1 MPAMDVPSGLL
12 SLTWL
17 LPAWLLFVLVT
28 AVALRAAHWPQ
39 LRDSADLNVWLGA
52 TLVVMLL
59 WLIRG
64 GISPGLGFHILGVT
78 CLTLMFGWAFAW
90 FSLLLVLLATT
101 AYGLG
106 GWDTLAVNALLMG
119 GIPIL
124 LTQGLLR
131 LCQSHL
137 PHNFF
142 IYVLLNAFF
151 AAGLSSLVAK
161 LAVVGLLL
169 LAGAQRFETVAY
181 EYLPWLPMMF
191 LSEALINGMIM
202 TMLVALRP
210 EWVSSFQDDLYLK
223 GK

>member
-1 MPAMDVPSGLL
+1 MDVPSGLL
-12 SLTWL
+12 STIWL
-17 LPAWLLFVLVT
+17 VPAWLLFVLVT
-28 AVALRAAHWPQ
+28 AAALRAAEWRR

-52 TLVVMLL
+52 TLVVALL
-59 WLIRG
+59 WLIRA

-78 CLTLMFGWAFAW
+78 VLTLMFGWAFAW
-90 FSLLLVLLATT
+90 FSLLLVLLLTT
-101 AYGLG
+101 LYGLG
-106 GWDTLAVNALLMG
+106 GWETLAVNALLMG

-124 LTQGLLR
+124 LTHGLLR
-131 LCQSHL
+131 LSQRYL

-151 AAGLSSLVAK
+151 VAGLSSLVAK

-191 LSEALINGMIM
+191 MSEAVINGMVM
-202 TMLVALRP
+202 TLLVALRP
-210 EWVSSFQDDLYLK
+210 EWVGSFHDDLYLK

>member
-12 SLTWL
+12 SLAWL
-17 LPAWLLFVLVT
+17 IPAWLLFALVT
-28 AVALRAAHWPQ
+28 AAAARAAHWPR

-78 CLTLMFGWAFAW
+78 SLTLMFGWAFAW
-90 FSLLLVLLATT
+90 LSLLLVLLATT

-106 GWDTLAVNALLMG
+106 GWETLAVNALLMG

-131 LCQSHL
+131 LSQRYL

-142 IYVLLNAFF
+142 IYTLLNAFLV
-151 AAGLSSLVAK
+151 AGLSSLVAK

-169 LAGAQRFETVAY
+169 LAGAQHLEAVAY

-223 GK
+223 DK

>member
-1 MPAMDVPSGLL
+1 MDVPSGLL
-12 SLTWL
+12 SLAWL
-17 LPAWLLFVLVT
+17 LPAWLLFTLLT
-28 AVALRAAHWPQ
+28 LVALRCAHWPR

-78 CLTLMFGWAFAW
+78 SLTLMFGWAFAW
-90 FSLLLVLLATT
+90 LSLLLVLLATT

-106 GWDTLAVNALLMG
+106 GWETLAVNALLMG

-131 LCQSHL
+131 LSQWYL

-142 IYVLLNAFF
+142 VYVLLNAFF
-151 AAGLSSLVAK
+151 AAGLSSLLAK

-169 LAGAQRFETVAY
+169 LAGVQQYGAVAY

-191 LSEALINGMIM
+191 LSEALINGMVM

-210 EWVSSFQDDLYLK
+210 EWVSSFSDDLYLK

>member
-1 MPAMDVPSGLL
+1 MHAMDVPSGLL
-12 SLTWL
+12 SLAWL
-17 LPAWLLFVLVT
+17 MPAWLLFALVT
-28 AVALRAAHWPQ
+28 AAAVRAAHWPR

-78 CLTLMFGWAFAW
+78 SLTLMFGWAFAW
-90 FSLLLVLLATT
+90 LSLLLVLLATT

-106 GWDTLAVNALLMG
+106 GWETLAVNALLMG

-131 LCQSHL
+131 LSQRYL

-142 IYVLLNAFF
+142 IYTLLNAFL

-169 LAGAQRFETVAY
+169 LAGAQRFEAVAY

-223 GK
+223 DK

>member
-1 MPAMDVPSGLL
+1 MDVPSGLL
-12 SLTWL
+12 SLAWL
-17 LPAWLLFVLVT
+17 IPAWLLFALVT
-28 AVALRAAHWPQ
+28 VAAARAAHWAR

-52 TLVVMLL
+52 TLVVLLL

-78 CLTLMFGWAFAW
+78 SLTLMFGWAFAW

-106 GWDTLAVNALLMG
+106 GWESLAINALLMG

-124 LTQGLLR
+124 LTQGLLHLSQR
-131 LCQSHL
+131 YL

-142 IYVLLNAFF
+142 IYILVNAFF

-169 LAGAQRFETVAY
+169 LTGAQRFEAVAY

>member
-1 MPAMDVPSGLL
+1 MDVPSGLL
-12 SLTWL
+12 SLAWL
-17 LPAWLLFVLVT
+17 LPAWLVFALVG
-28 AVALRAAHWPQ
+28 LAAIRSARWRR

-52 TLVVMLL
+52 TLVVILL

-64 GISPGLGFHILGVT
+64 GISPGLGFHILAMT
-78 CLTLMFGWAFAW
+78 ALTLMFGWAFAW
-90 FSLLLVLLATT
+90 ISLLLVLLATT
-101 AYGLG
+101 AQGLG
-106 GWDTLAVNALLMG
+106 GWETLAVNALLMG

-131 LCQSHL
+131 LSQWYL

-142 IYVLLNAFF
+142 IYILLNAFF
-151 AAGLSSLVAK
+151 AAGLSSLVAR

-169 LAGAQRFETVAY
+169 LAGVQQYDAVAY

-191 LSEALINGMIM
+191 LSEALINGMVM

-210 EWVSSFQDDLYLK
+210 EWVCSFDDDLYLK